1 MNRFLWLV
9 MLLLLIGTAVGAGWA
24 FQNGAGPFGKGAHPA
39 KGADEAPA
47 PPMVVALGFVD
58 GEPTVAKPAPLVQG
72 RVVYVIAEGTEV
84 KQSDVLLKVE
94 SGLQEATVNEAKAAL
109 ADVQEK
115 LNQAQDLPEQHRLK
129 QEQQEKAIA
138 AADAEKKAT
147 ERDKDAKLDQAKKSG
162 VEVNKLLLDAMDER
176 LKLFDF
182 KVAVEKAKL
191 EELKLFKPRSEI
203 NRAQAD
209 KDAKAAQLAKAQWA
223 LEQCTLLAPSD
234 GLVLRVSISP
244 SELLAAGIPGQAPP
258 IQFLPKG
265 QKIIRA
271 EVLQEWASLV
281 RIGQEVEIEDDTYQG
296 PVWKGKVK
304 SLSNWFAPKRNRV
317 LEPFMI
323 NDVLT
328 LECIIEVLDE
338 SPPLRIGQRVRV
350 KIKTK

>member
-1 MNRFLWLV
+1 MNRLLWLV

-39 KGADEAPA
+39 KNADDSPA
-47 PPMVVALGFVD
+47 PPLVVALGLVD
-58 GEPTVAKPAPLVQG
+58 GESTVTKPAPLVQG
-72 RVVYVIAEGTEV
+72 RVVEVIGEGVEV
-84 KQSDVLLKVE
+84 KKGDVLLKVE
-94 SGLQEATVNEAKAAL
+94 SGLQQATVEEAKAAL
-109 ADVQEK
+109 VDAQEK
-115 LNQAQDLPEQHRLK
+115 RKQAGDLPKQHQLK
-129 QEQQEKAIA
+129 QEQQQKAIA
-138 AADAEKKAT
+138 AAEAEGKAT

-176 LKLFDF
+176 LKQFEY
-182 KVAVEKAKL
+182 KVAAEKAKL
-191 EELKLFKPRSEI
+191 EELKLFNPKSEI

-209 KDAKAAQLAKAQWA
+209 VDAKNAQLEKAKWA

-234 GLVLRVSISP
+234 GLVLRVSINP
-244 SELLAAGIPGQAPP
+244 GETLVAGLPGQAPP

-265 QKIIRA
+265 PKVIRA

-304 SLSNWFAPKRNRV
+304 SLSNWFAPKRNKI

-328 LECIIEVLDE
+328 LECIVEVIDE

>member
-9 MLLLLIGTAVGAGWA
+9 MLLLLVGTAVGAGWA
-24 FQNGAGPFGKGAHPA
+24 FQNGAGPFGKGAHAA
-39 KGADEAPA
+39 KGADEPPA
-47 PPMVVALGFVD
+47 PPLVVALGLVD
-58 GEPTVAKPAPLVQG
+58 GEPTVSKPAPLVQG
-72 RVVYVIAEGTEV
+72 RVIEVIAEGTEV
-84 KQSDVLLKVE
+84 KKGEMLLKLE

-109 ADVQEK
+109 ADAQEK
-115 LNQAQDLPEQHRLK
+115 SKQAEDLPKQHELK
-129 QEQQEKAIA
+129 KEQQQKAIA
-138 AADAEKKAT
+138 AAEADRKAT
-147 ERDKDAKLDQAKKSG
+147 ELDQEFKLKQAKEGINIDKLVLEAIRERYKQLDAKLAFEKS
-162 VEVNKLLLDAMDER
+162 
-176 LKLFDF
+176 
-182 KVAVEKAKL
+182 KL
-191 EELKLFKPRSEI
+191 EELKLFKPQSEI
-203 NRAQAD
+203 NRALAD
-209 KDAKAAQLAKAQWA
+209 VHAKEAQLAKANWT

-244 SELLAAGIPGQAPP
+244 GETLVAGIPGQAPP

-304 SLSNWFAPKRNRV
+304 SLSNWFAPKRNRII
-317 LEPFMI
+317 EPFMI

-328 LECIIEVLDE
+328 LECIIEVIDE